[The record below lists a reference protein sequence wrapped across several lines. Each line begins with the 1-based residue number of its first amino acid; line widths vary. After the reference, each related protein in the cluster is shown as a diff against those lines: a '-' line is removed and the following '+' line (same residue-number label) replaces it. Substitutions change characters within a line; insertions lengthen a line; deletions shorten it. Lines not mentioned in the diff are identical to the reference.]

1 MKIKKRTIRTTLMAT
16 ATLFVAACQQMPIEH
31 DNESNFTRVTVD
43 TIPLFY
49 GKKISLEGNHIVLAE
64 DGTFDGTW
72 RSEPIAGKWEMRD
85 GYWCRVLTVFFQ
97 ADRLNQEDC
106 QLWESSEGKLRGTRS
121 KGKGQSFVYSVEQE

>member
-1 MKIKKRTIRTTLMAT
+1 MKVKMRTTRTILMAL
-16 ATLFVAACQQMPIEH
+16 ATLFVAACQQMPTK
-31 DNESNFTRVTVD
+31 NNNNYAQVTAD
-43 TIPLFY
+43 TIPSYY

-106 QLWESSEGKLRGTRS
+106 QLWESSEGKLRGTRNR
-121 KGKGQSFVYSVEQE
+121 GKGQSFVYSVE